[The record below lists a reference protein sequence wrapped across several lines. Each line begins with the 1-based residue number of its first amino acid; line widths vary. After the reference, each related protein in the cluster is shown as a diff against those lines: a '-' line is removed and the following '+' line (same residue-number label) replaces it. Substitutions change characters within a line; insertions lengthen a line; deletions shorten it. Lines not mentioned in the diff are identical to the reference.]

1 MHGTNSESAMDL
13 MVIYPHVD
21 QVYIICNVVFK
32 YLGNTNTFINI
43 HYDPL
48 NMHNYV
54 MVSKCTL
61 HLEV

>member
-1 MHGTNSESAMDL
+1 MHGTNSESTMDL

-43 HYDPL
+43 HYD
-48 NMHNYV
+48 H
-54 MVSKCTL
+54 
-61 HLEV
+61 HLICIIM